1 MKTIIAL
8 IRPQD
13 TIIRKKMWYGLL
25 FAILTALAT
34 IGLLGLSGWFITATG
49 IAGLSI
55 AATRVFD
62 VFMPAAAIRFF
73 ALLRTGA
80 RYGERLVNH
89 DATFMQSRGLRLKL
103 FKTIARAKSLRCLA
117 MRPARLLHRLT
128 GDIDSYE
135 LIYLKLVVPLVVA
148 IVAILTI
155 SLMFAFVHI
164 AMGLVFG
171 LVVFAIAVF
180 FSTLIV
186 KLASK
191 RSAVIAIKRESLR
204 TRIIALLSS
213 QTDLVMNGCQKTFIN
228 HVIAAEDSLAKDDL
242 ALKRRQLMVETISSF
257 IDKVVLVGLIG
268 AALWLYK
275 NAVLSLPLAV
285 FSMLSALTLYNL
297 LKPFYQGM
305 GEIGRYMLALRRL
318 SPFARP
324 SMPAIKSKG
333 ENLPPCGYAAIAN
346 IKSARYD
353 KALPAVLNDIHFTVK
368 PNEKIAFVGPNGAGK
383 SSLISLFMLK
393 DLIVE
398 GKIAA
403 IKAALLEQNTY
414 IFHDTLHEN
423 LKLANVTATDNEM
436 AEAMERAGLGDY
448 LEDLP
453 DGLYSSI
460 GENQTGLS
468 TGQARRFALARLFLQ
483 NCDLWLLDEP
493 TENIDGRSARD
504 ILVRMKQYGRDKSW
518 LLVTHLRREASCCDR
533 IITLDHTRITG
544 DYERSSESYQR
555 VLESLR
561 EDNYDKHTI

>member
-164 AMGLVFG
+164 ALGLVFG

-180 FSTLIV
+180 FSALMV
-186 KLASK
+186 KLVSK

-204 TRIIALLSS
+204 TRIIALLSG
-213 QTDLVMNGCQKTFIN
+213 QTDLVMNGCQKAFVS

-333 ENLPPCGYAAIAN
+333 ENLPPCGYAAIAD

-436 AEAMERAGLGDY
+436 AKAMERAGLGDY

>member
-204 TRIIALLSS
+204 TRIIALLSG
-213 QTDLVMNGCQKTFIN
+213 QTDLVMNGCQKNFIN

-333 ENLPPCGYAAIAN
+333 ENLPPCGYAAIAD

>member
-1 MKTIIAL
+1 MKTLITL

-25 FAILTALAT
+25 FAIATALAT

-55 AATRVFD
+55 AAARVFD
-62 VFMPAAAIRFF
+62 VFMPSAAIRFF

-103 FKTIARAKSLRCLA
+103 FKTIAQANSLRCLA

-135 LIYLKLVVPLVVA
+135 LIYLKLIVPLVVA
-148 IVAILTI
+148 FMAILTI
-155 SLMFAFVHI
+155 TLAFSFVHI
-164 AMGLVFG
+164 VMGLIFG
-171 LVVFAIAVF
+171 LIVLAIAAF
-180 FSTLIV
+180 FSALMV
-186 KLASK
+186 KLAAK

-204 TRIIALLSS
+204 ARIITLLSG
-213 QTDLVMNGCQKTFIN
+213 QTDLVMNGCQKAFIN

-257 IDKVVLVGLIG
+257 VDKLVLVGLIV

-275 NAVLSLPLAV
+275 NALLSLPLAV
-285 FSMLSALTLYNL
+285 FAVLSALTLYDL

-305 GEIGRYMLALRRL
+305 GEAGRYMLALRRL
-318 SPFARP
+318 SPFSEP
-324 SMPAIKSKG
+324 STPGIKSRS
-333 ENLPPCGYAAIAN
+333 EELPPCGYAAIAD
-346 IKSARYD
+346 IKTARYEKD
-353 KALPAVLNDIHFTVK
+353 LPAVLNDIHFTVK

-383 SSLISLFMLK
+383 SSLISLFMMK

-423 LKLANVTATDNEM
+423 LKLANVTATDSEM
-436 AEAMERAGLGDY
+436 VGAMERAGLGDY

-483 NCDLWLLDEP
+483 NRDLWLLDEP

-504 ILVRMKQYGRDKSW
+504 ILVRMKQYGRDKCW
-518 LLVTHLRREASCCDR
+518 LLVTHLKREASCCDR

-544 DYERSSESYQR
+544 DYERSSENYQR
-555 VLESLR
+555 VLEGLR
-561 EDNYDKHTI
+561 EDNYDKHTM

>member
-204 TRIIALLSS
+204 TRIIALLSG
-213 QTDLVMNGCQKTFIN
+213 QTDLVMNGCQKAFVS

-257 IDKVVLVGLIG
+257 IDKVVLVSLIG

-324 SMPAIKSKG
+324 SMPTIKSKG
-333 ENLPPCGYAAIAN
+333 ENLPPCGYAAIAD
-346 IKSARYD
+346 IKSARYE
-353 KALPAVLNDIHFTVK
+353 KTLPAVLNDIHFTVK

-383 SSLISLFMLK
+383 SSLISLFMMK

-398 GKIAA
+398 GKISA

>member
-171 LVVFAIAVF
+171 IVIFAIAVF
-180 FSTLIV
+180 FSALMV

-204 TRIIALLSS
+204 ARIIALLSG

-257 IDKVVLVGLIG
+257 IDKVVLVSLIG

-324 SMPAIKSKG
+324 SMPTIKSKG
-333 ENLPPCGYAAIAN
+333 ENLPPCGYAAIAD
-346 IKSARYD
+346 IKSARYE
-353 KALPAVLNDIHFTVK
+353 KTLPAVLNDIHFTVK

-383 SSLISLFMLK
+383 SSLISLFMMK

-398 GKIAA
+398 GKISA

-483 NCDLWLLDEP
+483 NRDLWLLDEP

>member
-49 IAGLSI
+49 IAGLNI

-135 LIYLKLVVPLVVA
+135 LIYLKLVVPLIVA

-180 FSTLIV
+180 FSTLMV

-204 TRIIALLSS
+204 TRIIALLSG
-213 QTDLVMNGCQKTFIN
+213 QTDLVMNGCQKNFIN

-423 LKLANVTATDNEM
+423 LKLANVTATDDEM

-453 DGLYSSI
+453 NGLYSSI

>member
-135 LIYLKLVVPLVVA
+135 LIYLKLVVPLIVA

-180 FSTLIV
+180 FSTLMV

-204 TRIIALLSS
+204 TRIIALLSG
-213 QTDLVMNGCQKTFIN
+213 QTDLVMNGCQKNFIN

-423 LKLANVTATDNEM
+423 LKLANVTATDDEM

-518 LLVTHLRREASCCDR
+518 LLVTHLRREASRCDR